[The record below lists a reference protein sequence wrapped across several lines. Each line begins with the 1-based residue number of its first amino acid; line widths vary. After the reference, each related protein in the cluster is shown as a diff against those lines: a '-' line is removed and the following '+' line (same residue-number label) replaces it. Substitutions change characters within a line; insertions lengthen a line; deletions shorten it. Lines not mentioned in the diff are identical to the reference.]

1 MIVRTW
7 LFVIA
12 FLPFITPVEAGFLS
26 NMRNLFTKHQKTVPA
41 IDVLVVNDKPSA
53 LVEVK
58 GKYQLYNPHTKK
70 LLSKRYVGKKKLMQ
84 STSSGLK
91 WGEEFPGIFQL
102 MIIPEDP
109 NAIVTI
115 DGIDY
120 KGTVTIYDIGGT
132 ISAVNRV
139 AIEDYLRSTLPGAHT
154 EPMPE
159 EAMAAIAIV
168 ARTDAYYLSRN
179 PNNAFW
185 SVDGA
190 HVGYHGLNSMH
201 TTSPMDLAVTSTR
214 HMILSQTGAYE
225 GKVTPFPAQWGA
237 AQNHHA
243 SGSTSRITIYE
254 AEDIART
261 GGHAAQILSKAFPG
275 THIELIY

>member
-1 MIVRTW
+1 MLVRAW

-41 IDVLVVNDKPSA
+41 IDVLVVNDQPSA
-53 LVEVK
+53 LVEMK
-58 GKYQLYNPHTKK
+58 GKYQLYNPYTKK
-70 LLSKRYVGKKKLMQ
+70 LISKRYIGKKKLMQ
-84 STSSGLK
+84 TTSSGLK

-102 MIIPEDP
+102 MIIPDEP
-109 NAIVTI
+109 NAVVSI

-120 KGTVTIYDIGGT
+120 KGTVTVYDIGGT
-132 ISAVNRV
+132 ISVVNRV
-139 AIEDYLRSTLPGAHT
+139 PIEDYLRSTLPGAYH

-168 ARTDAYYLSRN
+168 ARTDAFYLSKN
-179 PNNAFW
+179 PKNKFW

-190 HVGYHGLNSMH
+190 QVGYSGMNSMH

-214 HMILSQTGAYE
+214 HMVLSQTGAYE
-225 GKVTPFPAQWGA
+225 GKLTPFPAHWGNP
-237 AQNHHA
+237 QSYHTSA
-243 SGSTSRITIYE
+243 SNSRITVYE

-275 THIELIY
+275 SHIELIY

>member
-1 MIVRTW
+1 MLFRAW

-41 IDVLVVNDKPSA
+41 IDVLVVNDQPSA
-53 LVEVK
+53 LVEMK
-58 GKYQLYNPHTKK
+58 GKYQLYNPFTKQ
-70 LLSKRYVGKKKLMQ
+70 LISKRYIGKKKVMQ
-84 STSSGLK
+84 TTSSGLK

-102 MIIPEDP
+102 MIIPDEP
-109 NAIVTI
+109 HGVVTI

-132 ISAVNRV
+132 ISIVNRV
-139 AIEDYLRSTLPGAHT
+139 QIEDYLRSTLPGAYG

-168 ARTDAYYLSRN
+168 ARTDAFYLSKN
-179 PNNAFW
+179 PKNKFW

-190 HVGYHGLNSMH
+190 QVGYNGLNSMH

-214 HMILSQTGAYE
+214 HMVLSQTGAYE
-225 GKVTPFPAQWGA
+225 GKLTPFPAHWA
-237 AQNHHA
+237 APQSHQT
-243 SGSTSRITIYE
+243 SSSISRITIYE

-275 THIELIY
+275 SHIELVY